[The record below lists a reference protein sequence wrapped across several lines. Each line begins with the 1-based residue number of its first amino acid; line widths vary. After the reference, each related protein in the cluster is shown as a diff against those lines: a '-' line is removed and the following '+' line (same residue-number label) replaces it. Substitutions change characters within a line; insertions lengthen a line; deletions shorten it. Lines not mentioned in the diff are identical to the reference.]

1 MKTILFILVSFLAL
15 TSVLSAL
22 LMMSIPDG
30 SILNLSISL
39 LKGTIFKDFV
49 LPGFL
54 LFLFV
59 GSVNLLAV
67 FFNISNHPLKY
78 NWALAGGFVAL
89 LWVLL
94 QFLLINQ
101 SMWVDIFYVSIGVS
115 IILISLQLK
124 VKSLI

>member
-1 MKTILFILVSFLAL
+1 MKTILFILISFVAI

-30 SILNLSISL
+30 SMLNLSTTF
-39 LKGTIFKDFV
+39 LKGTLFRDFL

-54 LFLFV
+54 LLSFV

-67 FFNISNHPLKY
+67 IFNISNHPQKY
-78 NWALAGGFVAL
+78 NWSLAAGIVTMLWL
-89 LWVLL
+89 LI
-94 QFLLINQ
+94 QFLLIHQ
-101 SMWVDIFYVSIGVS
+101 SLSMDIIYAFIAVS

-124 VKSLI
+124 GKPLI

>member
-67 FFNISNHPLKY
+67 F
-78 NWALAGGFVAL
+78 
-89 LWVLL
+89 
-94 QFLLINQ
+94 LIFQ
-101 SMWVDIFYVSIGVS
+101 TTH
-115 IILISLQLK
+115 
-124 VKSLI
+124 